1 MLVFVRKVYSR
12 HCITYI
18 LHIKVLFNIAVC
30 PGSGVLRRKAGII
43 QSPGYPFQY
52 KGSHTCIWMI
62 EALPYQ
68 IIHLNTRSKSLKL
81 EKCGL
86 PNTCTCDSLEV
97 FDGLMKNSSQGKWC
111 ETEVDILSSGRF
123 LKLIFIS
130 NEDTSG
136 GGFELEYLM
145 LNKSKGK

>member
-1 MLVFVRKVYSR
+1 
-12 HCITYI
+12 
-18 LHIKVLFNIAVC
+18 
-30 PGSGVLRRKAGII
+30 
-43 QSPGYPFQY
+43 
-52 KGSHTCIWMI
+52 MI

-86 PNTCTCDSLEV
+86 PDTCTCDSLEV